1 MYFRNYRMSKTWL
14 NHTLKSA
21 VTELLLKLH
30 MVKRPKH
37 L

>member
-14 NHTLKSA
+14 NHSLESA
-21 VTELLLKLH
+21 VSEPPCTVNVL
-30 MVKRPKH
+30 MGGRH